1 MDNDV
6 NSVKDPVSIHGRLID
21 NLHFAD
27 DIDLIE
33 QKCDSLQQVVNN
45 LHEEGRRAGLN
56 VNIGL
61 PKTKTFVFGSTK
73 IEKNVELEGRD
84 VDNVEECVYL
94 GSLQS

>member
-33 QKCDSLQQVVNN
+33 QNCDSLQQV
-45 LHEEGRRAGLN
+45 
-56 VNIGL
+56 
-61 PKTKTFVFGSTK
+61 
-73 IEKNVELEGRD
+73 D
-84 VDNVEECVYL
+84 
-94 GSLQS
+94 